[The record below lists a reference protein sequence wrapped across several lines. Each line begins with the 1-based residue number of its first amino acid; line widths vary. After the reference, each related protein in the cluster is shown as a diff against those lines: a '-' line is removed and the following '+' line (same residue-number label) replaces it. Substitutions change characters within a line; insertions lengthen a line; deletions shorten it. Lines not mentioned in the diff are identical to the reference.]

1 MLGKT
6 ALEILFVNFRLIK
19 LLEEIM
25 QEKENKTLMFVETK
39 RKADD
44 LSRRMK
50 RDG

>member
-1 MLGKT
+1 M
-6 ALEILFVNFRLIK
+6 FRLVK

-25 QEKENKTLMFVETK
+25 QERENKTLIFVETK

>member
-1 MLGKT
+1 M
-6 ALEILFVNFRLIK
+6 K

-39 RKADD
+39 RKADE
-44 LSRRMK
+44 LQRRMK